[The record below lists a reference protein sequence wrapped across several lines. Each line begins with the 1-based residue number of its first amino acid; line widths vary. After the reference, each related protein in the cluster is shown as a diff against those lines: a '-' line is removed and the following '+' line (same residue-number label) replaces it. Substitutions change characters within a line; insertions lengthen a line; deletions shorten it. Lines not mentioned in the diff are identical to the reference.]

1 MSQTEENLDLR
12 EELVHLQAEVEK
24 RQNLLN
30 QWMEEVHTAE
40 QKVAAAEAE
49 RDSVRRQMSELH
61 QRASGFEE
69 QLSGLQQEN
78 RRLAELL
85 QATAL
90 ERDQALVRA
99 GGLEEQIS
107 IRDGRIAALEEEI
120 RTRLTTRIWRK
131 IRGTGK

>member
-1 MSQTEENLDLR
+1 MSQTEENRDLR
-12 EELVHLQAEVEK
+12 EELVRLQAEVEE

-30 QWMEEVHTAE
+30 QWMEEVKTAE

-49 RDSVRRQMSELH
+49 KDSVRRQMNELH
-61 QRASGFEE
+61 QRAVGFED

-85 QATAL
+85 QATAQ
-90 ERDQALVRA
+90 ERDQALVHA
-99 GGLEEQIS
+99 GSLEAQIS
-107 IRDGRIAALEEEI
+107 IRDDRIAALEEEI

-131 IRGTGK
+131 LRGAGK